1 MTKRQETELYAP
13 LKQYWEQLG
22 YEVRAEVRHCDLV
35 AIHPQCPEQPVI
47 VEMKASA
54 NLTLLLQALDR
65 QKSAAHVFIAIEAK
79 RSKQA
84 NQKRLR
90 AVAELCRRIG
100 IGFLTVTLYA
110 RKPAFVELHTAPY
123 GWEDRSSRFLYSNLG
138 TGGSIHEDNETYD
151 DHDQTP
157 PIIPPKKPMAA
168 RQAKLIREF
177 NGRSGDYN
185 VGGSTKRPLVTAY
198 REKALRV
205 ALALQQGQSKPV
217 RVKEASGIGDAAA
230 ILRHN
235 YYGWFARIERGQYAL
250 TRDGEAALL
259 QYAEIVDV

>member
-22 YEVRAEVRHCDLV
+22 YEVRAEVRHCDIV
-35 AIHPQCPEQPVI
+35 AIHPHFPEQPVI

-79 RSKQA
+79 RGKQA
-84 NQKRLR
+84 SQKRLR

-110 RKPAFVELHTAPY
+110 RKPAFVELLTAPY
-123 GWEDRSSRFLYSNLG
+123 GWEQRSSHLLY
-138 TGGSIHEDNETYD
+138 TGASVVVYEQSEDNG
-151 DHDQTP
+151 DQNVP
-157 PIIPPKKPMAA
+157 VIPPKKPIAA

-177 NGRSGDYN
+177 SGRSGDYN

-235 YYGWFARIERGQYAL
+235 YYGWYSRIERGQYAL
-250 TRDGEAALL
+250 TKAGEAALL
-259 QYAEIVDV
+259 QYAEIVDL

>member
-1 MTKRQETELYAP
+1 
-13 LKQYWEQLG
+13 
-22 YEVRAEVRHCDLV
+22 
-35 AIHPQCPEQPVI
+35 
-47 VEMKASA
+47 MKASA

>member
-35 AIHPQCPEQPVI
+35 AIHPQFPEQPVI

-79 RSKQA
+79 RGKQA
-84 NQKRLR
+84 SQKRLR

-110 RKPAFVELHTAPY
+110 RKPAFVELHTTPY
-123 GWEDRSSRFLYSNLG
+123 GWEQRSSHPLYISAG
-138 TGGSIHEDNETYD
+138 VHEQSEGYS
-151 DHDQTP
+151 DQNVP
-157 PIIPPKKPMAA
+157 AIPPKKPITA

-177 NGRSGDYN
+177 SGRSGDYN
-185 VGGSTKRPLVTAY
+185 VGGSTQRPLVTAY

-205 ALALQQGQSKPV
+205 ALALKQGQSKPV

-235 YYGWFARIERGQYAL
+235 YYGWFSRIERGQYAL
-250 TRDGEAALL
+250 TKAGEAALL
-259 QYAEIVDV
+259 QYAEIVDL